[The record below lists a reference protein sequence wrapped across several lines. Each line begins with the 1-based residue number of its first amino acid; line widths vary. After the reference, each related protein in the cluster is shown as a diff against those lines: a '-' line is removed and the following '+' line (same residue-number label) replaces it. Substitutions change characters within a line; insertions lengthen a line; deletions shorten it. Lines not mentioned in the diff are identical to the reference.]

1 MTRQEERA
9 DRKMSERIPV
19 PDVAEREREAV
30 RRTVQ
35 RNARGNIQ
43 LAQGKFITP
52 KDKDLDNLSP

>member
-1 MTRQEERA
+1 MTRQKDRA
-9 DRKMSERIPV
+9 DRTMSERIPV